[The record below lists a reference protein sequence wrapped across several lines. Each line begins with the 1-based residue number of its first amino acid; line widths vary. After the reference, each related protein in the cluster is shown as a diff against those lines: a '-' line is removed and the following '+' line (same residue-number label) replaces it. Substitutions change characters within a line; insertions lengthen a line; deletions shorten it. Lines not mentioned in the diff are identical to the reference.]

1 MNLSYILKGISMPN
15 TTAEKDYTQYSEKQL
30 FNLIHQLERKIK
42 KMQNDRVSFKE
53 KMAKELEKRDQNFKD
68 KIDALNEL
76 LQKISQAFDDKNDC
90 CFGHETPNLETQQAM
105 RDALSGVNLT
115 QIDSLDDL
123 TNELKRENS
132 KGFENVCFSV

>member
-1 MNLSYILKGISMPN
+1 MPN

-76 LQKISQAFDDKNDC
+76 LQKISQAFDDKRDC
-90 CFGHETPNLETQQAM
+90 CLGHEIPNLETQQAM
-105 RDALSGVNLT
+105 RDALNGVNLT

-123 TNELKRENS
+123 INELKRENS

>member
-1 MNLSYILKGISMPN
+1 MPN
-15 TTAEKDYTQYSEKQL
+15 TTAEKDYTKYSEKQL

-76 LQKISQAFDDKNDC
+76 LQKISQAFDDKRDC
-90 CFGHETPNLETQQAM
+90 CLGRKIPNIETQQAM
-105 RDALSGVNLT
+105 RDALKDENLETIEDFSAWANEVKKEVNA
-115 QIDSLDDL
+115 
-123 TNELKRENS
+123 EN
-132 KGFENVCFSV
+132 

>member
-1 MNLSYILKGISMPN
+1 MPN
-15 TTAEKDYTQYSEKQL
+15 TTAKKDYTKYSEKQL

-53 KMAKELEKRDQNFKD
+53 KMAKELEKRDQNFQD

-76 LQKISQAFDDKNDC
+76 LRKISQAFDDKNDC
-90 CFGHETPNLETQQAM
+90 CLGRKIPNIQTQQAM
-105 RDALSGVNLT
+105 RDALNGVDLT

-123 TNELKRENS
+123 TNELKRENG

>member
-1 MNLSYILKGISMPN
+1 MPN
-15 TTAEKDYTQYSEKQL
+15 TTNKDYTKYSQRQL
-30 FNLIHQLERKIK
+30 FNLIHQLEQKIK

-76 LQKISQAFDDKNDC
+76 LQKISQAFDDKRDC
-90 CFGHETPNLETQQAM
+90 CFWHETPNIQTQQAM
-105 RDALSGVNLT
+105 RDAVNGVNLT

-123 TNELKRENS
+123 TNELKRENG